1 MQDIVPKKSIR
12 EITKPHV
19 PGSVAPR
26 STYQKVPDVVKTP
39 HETESQ
45 FDEYPHTKAE
55 FYPKEKK
62 RGWMLSLFIITV
74 LVAVGGFLHFQKSAT
89 VYVTS
94 KQEVLTFKDVD
105 IAIPLGDLHIVSITT
120 STNIEIKT
128 STGTPELMKARG
140 TVTIYNSNSTEQLL
154 VAGTR
159 LETPNGKIYRLD
171 GRVTVPKMI
180 NSNTP
185 GSIQVL
191 VTADKSGESYNVA
204 QADFTLPGLVGTARY
219 KTVYARTKG
228 PIAGGSETA
237 VRLVDEK
244 DKTEKMG
251 RFLTEN
257 KVSLEAKLRIQKS
270 ATTTI
275 IQEPVTTSS
284 FEKISDTQGIV
295 TLTTAMRVLDT
306 RELAT
311 LLTKNQKQNSIT
323 EMEFVQDPVN
333 LTIVYVSEEKDGVHI
348 KVNGSA
354 SVRPYIDTETIKNV
368 LAGTSMKQFRESVQS
383 VQGVQEIRF
392 TSKPFWVTTFPSASR
407 IFVEQK

>member
-12 EITKPHV
+12 EITKPHL
-19 PGSVAPR
+19 PASSVSAN
-26 STYQKVPDVVKTP
+26 TQYKIPDVVKAVQ
-39 HETESQ
+39 ENANQ
-45 FDEYPHTKAE
+45 MDEYPHTKSEA
-55 FYPKEKK
+55 YSKEKR
-62 RGWMLSLFIITV
+62 RGWVLPVFIITV
-74 LVAVGGFLHFQKSAT
+74 LIAVAGFLHFQKSAT

-105 IAIPLGDLHIVSITT
+105 ITIPLTDLNTVSVAT
-120 STNIEIKT
+120 STKIEIKT
-128 STGTPELMKARG
+128 STGTPMLMKARG
-140 TVTIYNSNSTEQLL
+140 TVTIYNSNSTAQLL

-204 QADFTLPGLVGTARY
+204 QADFTLPGLIGSARY

-244 DKTEKMG
+244 DKAQKMET
-251 RFLTEN
+251 FLTEN
-257 KVSLEAKLRIQKS
+257 RVSLEAKLRIQKTS
-270 ATTTI
+270 STTI
-275 IQEPVTTSS
+275 IQEPVSTSS

-295 TLTTAMRVLDT
+295 TITSAMNVLDT
-306 RELAT
+306 KKLAT
-311 LLTKNQKQNSIT
+311 LLTKSQKQNT
-323 EMEFVQDPVN
+323 ATTMEFAENPASLV
-333 LTIVYVSEEKDGVHI
+333 IVYVSQDKEEVHV
-348 KVNGSA
+348 KVNGSV
-354 SVRPYIDTETIKNV
+354 SVRPYVDMENIKNV
-368 LAGTSMKQFRESVQS
+368 LAGTSMKQFREHIEDI
-383 VQGVQEIRF
+383 QGIQEIRF
-392 TSKPFWVTTFPSASR
+392 TSKPFWVSTFPSASR

>member
-26 STYQKVPDVVKTP
+26 PAYQKAPDVVKAP

-55 FYPKEKK
+55 FYTKEKK

-74 LVAVGGFLHFQKSAT
+74 LIAVAGFLHFQKSAT

-94 KQEVLTFKDVD
+94 KQEVLTFKDID
-105 IAIPLGDLHIVSITT
+105 IAIPLSDLHTVSIAT

-159 LETPNGKIYRLD
+159 LQTPNGKIYRLD
-171 GRVTVPKMI
+171 GRVTVPKML
-180 NSNTP
+180 NSSTP
-185 GSIQVL
+185 GSIQAL
-191 VTADKSGESYNVA
+191 VTADKPGASYNVT
-204 QADFTLPGLVGTARY
+204 QADFTLPGLLGTARY

-237 VRLVDEK
+237 VRLIDEK
-244 DKTEKMG
+244 DKAEKVE

-257 KVSLEAKLRIQKS
+257 RVSLEAKLRIQKTS
-270 ATTTI
+270 STTI

-284 FEKISDTQGIV
+284 FEKISDTQGLV
-295 TLTTAMRVLDT
+295 TITSAMRVLDT
-306 RELAT
+306 KELAT
-311 LLTKNQKQNSIT
+311 LLTKNQKQNT
-323 EMEFVQDPVN
+323 VTKMEFVQDPVS
-333 LTIVYVSEEKDGVHI
+333 LVIAYVSEEKDGVHT

-354 SVRPYIDTETIKNV
+354 SVRPYIDTENIKNI
-368 LAGTSMKQFRESVQS
+368 LAGTSMKQFRENVQS
-383 VQGVQEIRF
+383 VQGIQEIRF